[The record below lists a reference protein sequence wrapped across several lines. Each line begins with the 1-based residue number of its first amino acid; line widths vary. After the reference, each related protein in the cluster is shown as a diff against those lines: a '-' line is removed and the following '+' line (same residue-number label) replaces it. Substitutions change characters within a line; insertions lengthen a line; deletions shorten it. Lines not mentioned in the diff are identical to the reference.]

1 MSLIEEGT
9 SHKSDRAGRG
19 LFFTRPDSADV
30 CVLSDDFDRDHLNWL
45 YKVGL
50 GPHSSQIHF
59 VPKSQAESH
68 LLSTVSN
75 CEQVSQRCPFS
86 TVVPFYVGPDDD
98 ALSTAL
104 GGNRLFGSSEEI
116 AMVFN
121 DKISNKEMCR
131 RAGLPTVTGLVTLS
145 DQTLQEKLF
154 AAFQML
160 EAEGDIIIRT
170 SRGSGGSGIA
180 IVKGEDPDVAKILRS
195 FFETHGLS
203 ESCLIEAFLP
213 VVESLNIQFAV
224 SHSQLTFIG
233 MSSQLLAE
241 GTKHEG
247 NQGGYRFLGNRIP
260 VEFREAVQGASTL
273 ARVAQEMEYEGIL
286 GFDFIVTETGKTYCI
301 ETNAR
306 VNGSTLA
313 HQVVHRVAARHS
325 ETVNDLSWAMVTL
338 DTASATFTKLS
349 EAIQKANLQLLQPGS
364 LQPNAHIVPVEH
376 LGNGRWS
383 ILVIDSLSQQP
394 IEHVI
399 SHLTGALSNYE

>member
-1 MSLIEEGT
+1 MRFHLKH
-9 SHKSDRAGRG
+9 HK
-19 LFFTRPDSADV
+19 
-30 CVLSDDFDRDHLNWL
+30 
-45 YKVGL
+45 
-50 GPHSSQIHF
+50 
-59 VPKSQAESH
+59 
-68 LLSTVSN
+68 
-75 CEQVSQRCPFS
+75 
-86 TVVPFYVGPDDD
+86 
-98 ALSTAL
+98 
-104 GGNRLFGSSEEI
+104 
-116 AMVFN
+116 
-121 DKISNKEMCR
+121 
-131 RAGLPTVTGLVTLS
+131 
-145 DQTLQEKLF
+145 
-154 AAFQML
+154 
-160 EAEGDIIIRT
+160 
-170 SRGSGGSGIA
+170 
-180 IVKGEDPDVAKILRS
+180 
-195 FFETHGLS
+195 
-203 ESCLIEAFLP
+203 
-213 VVESLNIQFAV
+213 
-224 SHSQLTFIG
+224 
-233 MSSQLLAE
+233 
-241 GTKHEG
+241 G

-383 ILVIDSLSQQP
+383 ILMIDSLGKQP

-399 SHLTGALSNYE
+399 SQLTGALTKYE